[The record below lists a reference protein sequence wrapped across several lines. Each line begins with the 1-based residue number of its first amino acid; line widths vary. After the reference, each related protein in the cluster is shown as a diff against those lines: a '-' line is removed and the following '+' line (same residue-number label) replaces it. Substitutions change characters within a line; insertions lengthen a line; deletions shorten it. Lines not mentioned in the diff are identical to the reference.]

1 MKSSN
6 LIIIAV
12 IIILVSLTGIV
23 FIVNSVIENKQK
35 MDSELDAKLEELGYE
50 SGDQLVQCVN
60 GDIEVIKPNSTMVC
74 GEFYSMQPLPNPEIM
89 VGGFAQ

>member
-50 SGDQLVQCVN
+50 SGDILVQCEN
-60 GDIEVIKPNSTMVC
+60 GELDLIKPNTSIVC
-74 GEFYSMQPLPNPEIM
+74 DEYYPQQTQSFIYIN
-89 VGGFAQ
+89 VH